1 VAGIA
6 HLLGKKQAAMKR
18 FLTRLVTV
26 VVLAASIFGCE
37 RPAMTGTER
46 RSANTEGKEKVTKAI
61 LDVIFLDEKG
71 DWISHKWAAYV
82 GAQQPND
89 PPADHDWK
97 EYSGQ
102 VKIPEGTKKIQ
113 VGLQIYG
120 PGKVWFD
127 DVRAEY
133 VK

>member
-1 VAGIA
+1 
-6 HLLGKKQAAMKR
+6 MK
-18 FLTRLVTV
+18 
-26 VVLAASIFGCE
+26 A
-37 RPAMTGTER
+37 
-46 RSANTEGKEKVTKAI
+46 EKVTKAI

-89 PPADHDWK
+89 PPADHNWK

-102 VKIPEGTKKIQ
+102 VKIREGTKKIQ

-127 DVRAEY
+127 DARAKY